1 MVTNSGGG
9 YSRWNDIDL
18 TRWRCDPT
26 LDNWGSY
33 VYIRDL
39 KSNAVWGRLPSARL
53 PVAPRTRGF
62 AQFFRGPGRI
72 SAQSL
77 RHRDRSGN

>member
-9 YSRWNDIDL
+9 YSRWHDLDL

-33 VYIRDL
+33 IYIRDL
-39 KSNAVWGRLPSARL
+39 KSNA
-53 PVAPRTRGF
+53 RGV
-62 AQFFRGPGRI
+62 RRI
-72 SAQSL
+72 N
-77 RHRDRSGN
+77 RSRAMRI